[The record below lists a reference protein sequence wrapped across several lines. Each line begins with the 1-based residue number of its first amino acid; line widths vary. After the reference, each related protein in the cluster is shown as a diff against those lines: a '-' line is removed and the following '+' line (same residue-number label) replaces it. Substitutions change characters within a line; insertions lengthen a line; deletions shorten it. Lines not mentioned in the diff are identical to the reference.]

1 MCHPYLLF
9 FLLAFT
15 GIVLIAYEFIRHIK
29 KYRDCKIEN
38 IEDLAIVVIITI
50 ITMSMLTSV
59 ILAAYLKELLVGW
72 KSVIFGKEFNMEI
85 LLATYFISAL
95 VTAMFFT
102 LNSNELMVK
111 YLNDKKM
118 YTKGLVMSVL
128 IPVVNTVIA
137 ILAIA
142 GLLFKWYHILRKK
155 FS

>member
-1 MCHPYLLF
+1 
-9 FLLAFT
+9 
-15 GIVLIAYEFIRHIK
+15 
-29 KYRDCKIEN
+29 
-38 IEDLAIVVIITI
+38 
-50 ITMSMLTSV
+50 
-59 ILAAYLKELLVGW
+59 
-72 KSVIFGKEFNMEI
+72 MEI